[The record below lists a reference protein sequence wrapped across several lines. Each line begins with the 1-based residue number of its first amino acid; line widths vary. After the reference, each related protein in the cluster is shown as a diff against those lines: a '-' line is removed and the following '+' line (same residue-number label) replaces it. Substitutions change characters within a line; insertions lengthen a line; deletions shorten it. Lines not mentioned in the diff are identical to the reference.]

1 MYPIIVYLK
10 PGKSSGFVL
19 YGVPCLAFFN
29 GVPSAPTTYASFFK
43 MFPVEAS
50 MCTTVTEPVKSS
62 SVTPSME
69 ELFTLMSAVTQV
81 MFNGPA

>member
-10 PGKSSGFVL
+10 PGNFSGSVA

-29 GVPSAPTTYASFFK
+29 SVPSAPTTYASFFK
-43 MFPVEAS
+43 IFPVEAS

-69 ELFTLMSAVTQV
+69 ELFTSMFAVTQY